1 MKSTMPVQPTP
12 PDNEYVPLLESRPMA
27 RAPAKLICFYLPQ
40 FHAIPENDA
49 WWGSGFT
56 EWVNVKASVPQFP
69 GHHQPEVPG
78 ELGYYDLRDAGVQR
92 RQIELAKLYGIGG
105 FCFFFYW
112 FAGKC
117 LLETPVRNYLD
128 DMSLDLPF
136 CLCWANENWT
146 RRWDGLENDVLIAQE
161 HSNDDDLAFISHVA
175 RYMRDVRYI
184 RVDGKPLLTVYRP
197 SLLPDASAT
206 ALRWRDWCRAN
217 GIGEIFLAC
226 TQSFEAVDPGIYG
239 FDAAI
244 EFPPNNSAPPNI
256 TDRMVPAGSAFSGH
270 VFDWNI
276 FEERSRNLA
285 TPGYAVYRSVCPSWD
300 NTPRRKGNSIVFANS
315 SPAGFRSCLE
325 NVIRETRRRIPRNDE
340 RLIFVNAWNEW
351 GEGAHLE
358 PDARRGYAWLQAV
371 RDALEAQLA
380 EEERLP
386 DRVVLVSHQ
395 AHPPET
401 RYVGVRFAQAIS
413 RTMGC
418 EIELVSLGEEPIA
431 DGFPETTPRHIIT
444 SGDADDAVFT
454 RIAGGLFARG
464 FRNAIVSATA
474 SGQLLQA
481 YGQQVAAL
489 AHSVDALQAAIK
501 DHEERDANHRLAL
514 QENTLLLQERT
525 NSLIANEQ
533 AIALLE
539 AAIAEKSRELGDRD
553 RLQLALDERTRSLEI
568 SERRIAQLEATVVA
582 KNQELDTRDQ
592 LTVALRDQT
601 RSLEACE
608 QRVALLESMV
618 VEKNQDLHER
628 KRLLSE
634 HESAILASKPA
645 GEALATAIAEHQ
657 RNAVTM
663 QAAATTAAQQAATA
677 DTMLRSLQMK
687 IEQLSS
693 QLAMSEARERSSAD
707 AARDRALQIAHLDTA
722 VAGYV
727 NLENQMLKPAF
738 LARKLPA
745 AVATTVHQSTAS
757 LAGRNPWR
765 WKKLTLELQ
774 PLHQI
779 LALGEGRYTSLG
791 RDPQFLVVPHDGVF
805 PAEWFLCRISG
816 RNERNAVF
824 AACFYVDTGDGFKE
838 VQKRDIH
845 FVSGPGISER
855 WVRLPEGTR
864 NLRFDPMDREGNFSI
879 DTFEM
884 IDASRTA
891 RAARLVAP
899 YVKRTLIDPR
909 YGIKAIRT
917 GSRLFRQ
924 DGLRGLKA
932 RIITRAQAL
941 PTEYAQ
947 WVALF
952 DTTPESALASMR
964 KNVAGWHAPPMI
976 SVLMPVYN
984 PPPQYL
990 NDAIESV
997 RAQVYPHWELCI
1009 ADDKST
1015 NPEIRALL
1023 ERHAAADQRIKLVFR
1038 PENGHISAASNSALD
1053 AATGEFVALLDHDDM
1068 LPAHSLY
1075 WLADALI
1082 GNPDTGVVYTDEDK
1096 IDAMG
1101 RRYDPYFK
1109 CGWNA
1114 TLFRG
1119 QNMFCHLSAF
1129 RTSLVRSVGGFRSG
1143 FEGAQDYDLALRC
1156 VEQLRPAQ
1164 IVHVPRVLYH
1174 WRAIPGSTAMA
1185 GNEKPYAMIAG
1196 QRAVQEHL
1204 DRLRIKARVETL
1216 PFGHYR
1222 VRYALPDKP
1231 PLVSLIIPTHNGH
1244 KYLRQCI
1251 ESIRTK
1257 TTYRNFDIVVVDN
1270 RSDNP
1275 DTLAY
1280 LAQLASQAGTTVLRD
1295 GRPFNFSAINNAAVE
1310 QARGEYVCL
1319 MNDDVE
1325 VIAPDWLDEMMS
1337 LAIQARSGAIGA
1349 RLWYPD
1355 NTLQHGGVILG
1366 VGGVAGHSHKHLP
1379 KGHLGYSARA
1389 ALTQSLSAVTAACM
1403 LVKKS
1408 IYLEVGGLDEQNLGV
1423 AFNDVDFCLKLLEK
1437 DYDNLWTPFA
1447 ELYHY
1452 ESASRGYEDT
1462 PEKQARFKGE
1472 IDYML
1477 KRWDTLLG
1485 NDPAYNPNLTIERE
1499 DFSLAWP
1506 PRVAMPAP

>member
-1 MKSTMPVQPTP
+1 MPVQHNP
-12 PDNEYVPLLESRPMA
+12 PGNEHVPLLQAAPMT
-27 RAPAKLICFYLPQ
+27 RVPAKLICFYLPQ

-49 WWGSGFT
+49 WWGRGFT
-56 EWVNVKASVPQFP
+56 EWVNVKASVAQFP

-78 ELGYYDLRDAGVQR
+78 ELGYYDLRDTAVQR

-112 FAGKC
+112 FAGKR
-117 LLETPVRNYLD
+117 LLDTPVRNYLD
-128 DMSLDLPF
+128 DPSLDLPF

-146 RRWDGLENDVLIAQE
+146 RRWDGLENDILIAQE
-161 HSNDDDLAFISHVA
+161 YSNDDDLAFISHIA
-175 RYMRDVRYI
+175 QYMRDARYI

-197 SLLPDASAT
+197 SLLPDAAAT
-206 ALRWRDWCRAN
+206 ARRWRDWCRAN

-226 TQSFEAVDPGIYG
+226 TQSFETVDPGIYG

-270 VFDWNI
+270 VFDWSI

-300 NTPRRKGNSIVFANS
+300 NTPRRKANSIVFANS

-325 NVIRETRRRIPRNDE
+325 NVIRDTRRRISRADE

-380 EEERLP
+380 EEQRLP
-386 DRVVLVSHQ
+386 DSVVLVSHQ
-395 AHPPET
+395 AHREET
-401 RYVGVRFAQAIS
+401 RYVGVRFAQALS
-413 RTMGC
+413 RTKGC
-418 EIELVSLGEEPIA
+418 EIELVTLGMQPVA
-431 DGFPETTPRHIIT
+431 DGFQETTQRHLI
-444 SGDADDAVFT
+444 SGGDTDHSVFSQ
-454 RIAGGLFARG
+454 IAGDLFARG
-464 FRNAIVSATA
+464 FRNVIVSASA
-474 SGQLLQA
+474 SGQQLEA
-481 YGQQVAAL
+481 YRRQL
-489 AHSVDALQAAIK
+489 AGLEQNVDALQAAIM
-501 DHEERDANHRLAL
+501 DHEQRDANQRLAL
-514 QENTLLLQERT
+514 REYTLLLNERT
-525 NSLIANEQ
+525 NSLTANDQ

-539 AAIAEKSRELGDRD
+539 ATVAEQRQELAARD
-553 RLQLALDERTRSLEI
+553 QLQVSLEERTKSLEA
-568 SERRIAQLEATVVA
+568 SERRIAV
-582 KNQELDTRDQ
+582 
-592 LTVALRDQT
+592 
-601 RSLEACE
+601 
-608 QRVALLESMV
+608 LESMV
-618 VEKNQDLHER
+618 AGKSQELHER
-628 KRLLSE
+628 DRLLIKR
-634 HESAILASKPA
+634 ANVILAGQQES
-645 GEALATAIAEHQ
+645 EALANTAANHQ
-657 RNAVTM
+657 RDAATM
-663 QAAATTAAQQAATA
+663 RAAATAAAEQAARA
-677 DTMLRSLQMK
+677 DTTLRSMQMN
-687 IEQLSS
+687 IEHLSA
-693 QLAMSEARERSSAD
+693 QLAASEAQASSSAD
-707 AARDRALQIAHLDTA
+707 ALRARDFQIASLDA
-722 VAGYV
+722 SVAGYV
-727 NLENQMLKPAF
+727 NLENQLLKPAF

-745 AVATTVHQSTAS
+745 AVATTIHQSTAS

-765 WKKLTLELQ
+765 WKKLSLELQ

-779 LALGEGRYTSLG
+779 LALGDGRYTSHG
-791 RDPQFLVVPHDGVF
+791 GDPQFLVVPHDGVF

-816 RNERNAVF
+816 RNERNTVF

-838 VQKRDIH
+838 VQKLDIH

-855 WVRLPEGTR
+855 WVRLPAGTR
-864 NLRFDPMDREGNFSI
+864 NLRFDPMDREGAFSI
-879 DTFEM
+879 DTFEL

-891 RAARLVAP
+891 RAARLLAP
-899 YVKRTLIDPR
+899 YVKRTLVDPR

-917 GSRLFRQ
+917 GSRLFKQ

-932 RIITRAQAL
+932 RIITRAHAL

-952 DTTPESALASMR
+952 DTTSESALASMR
-964 KNVAGWHAPPMI
+964 KNVSQWNAPPMI

-990 NDAIESV
+990 NNAIDSV
-997 RAQVYPHWELCI
+997 RSQVYPHWELCI

-1023 ERHAAADQRIKLVFR
+1023 ERHAAADQRIKVVYR
-1038 PENGHISAASNSALD
+1038 SENGHISAASNSALG

-1068 LPAHSLY
+1068 LPPYSLY
-1075 WLADALI
+1075 WLADALV
-1082 GNPDTGVVYTDEDK
+1082 GNRDAGVVYTDEDK
-1096 IDAMG
+1096 IDARG

-1109 CGWNA
+1109 CRWNP
-1114 TLFRG
+1114 TLLRG

-1129 RTSLVRSVGGFRSG
+1129 RTSLVRSVGGFRAG

-1185 GNEKPYAMIAG
+1185 GNEKPYAMTAG

-1204 DRLRIKARVETL
+1204 DRLRIKARVDTL

-1222 VRYALPDKP
+1222 VRYGLPDKP

-1244 KYLRQCI
+1244 RYLRQCI
-1251 ESIRTK
+1251 DSIRTK
-1257 TTYRNFDIVVVDN
+1257 TTYRNFEIVVVDN

-1280 LAQLASQAGTTVLRD
+1280 LAQLANQAGTTVLRD
-1295 GRPFNFSAINNAAVE
+1295 GRPFNFSAINNSAVE
-1310 QARGEYVCL
+1310 KASGEYVCL

-1325 VIAPDWLDEMMS
+1325 VITPDWLDEMMS
-1337 LAIQARSGAIGA
+1337 LAIQPHSGAVGA

-1366 VGGVAGHSHKHLP
+1366 IGGVAGHSHKHLP

-1403 LVKKS
+1403 LVRKS
-1408 IYLEVGGLDEQNLGV
+1408 IYLEVGGLDEHNLGV
-1423 AFNDVDFCLKLLEK
+1423 AFNDVDFCLKLVERG
-1437 DYDNLWTPFA
+1437 YANIWTPFA

-1477 KRWDTLLG
+1477 KRWETLLG

-1506 PRVAMPAP
+1506 PRVALPTQ